1 MGNLLK
7 GEHISDMQ
15 DIYSSSSHHS
25 INIHPHVFIFE
36 LNAVGAK
43 VIIAT
48 TLVLGTL
55 GTCDPVRR
63 NHARVGGLIPLLV
76 EFATE
81 WNKGF
86 SGILS

>member
-1 MGNLLK
+1 
-7 GEHISDMQ
+7 MQ
-15 DIYSSSSHHS
+15 DIYSSSSHLS

-36 LNAVGAK
+36 LNAVGAE

-48 TLVLGTL
+48 TLLLVLGTL
-55 GTCDPVRR
+55 GTCDSIRC
-63 NHARVGGLIPLLV
+63 NHARVGGLIPLLL